1 MHKQT
6 ILITGVTEKIRSIY
20 IQFLLKKNWREIFSS
35 RNLKKKIKIKKQ
47 LNIQNNK
54 SIGYIVNFL
63 VKNSLSNFT
72 KVLKKHKEF

>member
-6 ILITGVTEKIRSIY
+6 ILITGTEEIRSIY
-20 IQFLLKKNWREIFSS
+20 IQFFLKKNWREIFSS

-72 KVLKKHKEF
+72 KVLKKHKEL